1 MSKACNAA
9 SNIMT
14 GRPSMSI
21 RSRHPQN
28 EIRESISRWIESIW
42 REGHDESTLQITDS
56 LNLEAEWNS
65 ESECGIEHGCLD
77 IMIVDNERNLLSKVC
92 ATSYNSQ
99 DHDKVADS
107 LILELMLINL

>member
-14 GRPSMSI
+14 GRPNMSI

-28 EIRESISRWIESIW
+28 EIRESISRWVESIW

-65 ESECGIEHGCLD
+65 ESECGIEHRYLD
-77 IMIVDNERNLLSKVC
+77 IMIVDNKRNLLSEVC
-92 ATSYNSQ
+92 VTSYNSQ
-99 DHDKVADS
+99 DHGKVADS

>member
-1 MSKACNAA
+1 MGEACNAA

-28 EIRESISRWIESIW
+28 EIRESISRWVESIW
-42 REGHDESTLQITDS
+42 REGHDESALQITDS
-56 LNLEAEWNS
+56 LNLEVKWSS

-77 IMIVDNERNLLSKVC
+77 IMMVDNELNLLSKVC